1 MKKNGLKLLLALML
15 AAIVGITG
23 CSDDSDSGGGSSL
36 NYDVSGSGSLP
47 SVTSDTIIKNKVV
60 NIKDSE
66 DVYYEY
72 LKFTSETAGE
82 YSVYKKV
89 DTENTKITVSPID
102 GKTALPTTFTY
113 DSATGKVT
121 ATTTSAYMF
130 NAVKNGTEVA
140 CIAKDILTTNGENKN
155 SLINTWSSDIVNECV
170 FNSDGTV
177 YLDIASS
184 SEFAYSGAFKN
195 DNGWISVSTTGAI
208 PFFFGKVGANET
220 NSLYYLA
227 YQTER
232 GTVEEV
238 GKAAIVNSNV
248 LEFASSGFLLIE

>member
-1 MKKNGLKLLLALML
+1 MKKNGLKLLLVLML

-23 CSDDSDSGGGSSL
+23 CSDDSDGGGSGV

-47 SVTSDTIIKNKVV
+47 TVTSDTIIKNKVV
-60 NIKDSE
+60 NIEDSG
-66 DVYYEY
+66 DIYYEY

-82 YSVYKKV
+82 YSVYKKG

-102 GKTALPTTFTY
+102 GKTKLPTTFTY
-113 DSATGKVT
+113 DSAAGKVT
-121 ATTTSAYMF
+121 AGNTSAYMF
-130 NAVKNGTEVA
+130 NAVKDGTEVA

-170 FNSDGTV
+170 FNSNGTV
-177 YLDIASS
+177 YLDIDNS

-232 GTVEEV
+232 STAETVGRSV
-238 GKAAIVNSNV
+238 IIYRNI
-248 LEFASSGFLLIE
+248 LEFTSGGFLLIE